1 MSSIR
6 SKNSKCKPRN
16 KRDAI
21 VAEKS
26 FLNKRD
32 IECLV
37 METAMELELEREQRY
52 IAKSRCWRHGA
63 FCD

>member
-1 MSSIR
+1 MASIR
-6 SKNSKCKPRN
+6 SKNSKCQARI
-16 KRDAI
+16 KRGAI

-37 METAMELELEREQRY
+37 MLTAMELEREKCYFPAPHR
-52 IAKSRCWRHGA
+52 
-63 FCD
+63 